1 MGPGKDLWLTQ
12 PAPRSPGSE
21 EGFGRSLD
29 VEVGL
34 GAHSSC

>member
-1 MGPGKDLWLTQ
+1 MGPGKDLRLSQ
-12 PAPRSPGSE
+12 PAPRLPGSE
-21 EGFGRSLD
+21 EGFGLSLD